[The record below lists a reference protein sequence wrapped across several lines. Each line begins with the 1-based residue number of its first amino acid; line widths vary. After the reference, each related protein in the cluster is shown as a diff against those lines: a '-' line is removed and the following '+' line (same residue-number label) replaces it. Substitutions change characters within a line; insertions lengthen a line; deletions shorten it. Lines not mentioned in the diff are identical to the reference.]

1 MKSLTNFREFLWG
14 TLDAFAKYQV
24 LIYSLLA
31 VISFGIAVP
40 LTCRYIMNEFDFE
53 WYKALVSAIA
63 SSLLITGFVCIVFY
77 LITSLQA
84 NESHSINEDLF
95 KSVFLWA
102 LIPILY
108 FVYLLI
114 KGSCALLSLIRR
126 RSINHSCKDL
136 NLDDAV
142 QNLNDLRDKGLI
154 DQHDYAEQLHK
165 IVTKYTG
172 RMKC

>member
-31 VISFGIAVP
+31 VISFGIVVP

-84 NESHSINEDLF
+84 NESHSVNEDLF
-95 KSVFLWA
+95 K
-102 LIPILY
+102 
-108 FVYLLI
+108 
-114 KGSCALLSLIRR
+114 
-126 RSINHSCKDL
+126 
-136 NLDDAV
+136 
-142 QNLNDLRDKGLI
+142 
-154 DQHDYAEQLHK
+154 
-165 IVTKYTG
+165 
-172 RMKC
+172 